1 MSVRSRSVLVGR
13 ALLLIMRYRAIV
25 DVLIHHTLSLF
36 QPVQNQAVEKMFWL
50 EPGPLQAPTRNIV
63 YLTRPS
69 RSHLEIIADQIKT
82 HQSQQTQGYVYHVLF
97 APRRTAL
104 AGSILE
110 ELGIGGDVEVKEL
123 GLGASWIVLED
134 DLMSLEKEPGVIRDL
149 YLVSLGANIH

>member
-1 MSVRSRSVLVGR
+1 MGR

-104 AGSILE
+104 SASILE

-149 YLVSLGANIH
+149 YLVSSWRTYS

>member
-1 MSVRSRSVLVGR
+1 VGR